1 MPEFQTPVLFLG
13 AALALNPTLGI
24 AAGCTVHITAL
35 ALGLSVLL
43 AAVPLAYDAVRWVGG
58 AYLIALGTRALLRP
72 AGLGGGGAVPAA
84 PLGRV
89 FRQGVVTN
97 LLNPKVALFFLAFI
111 PQFVDPARGRPAA
124 QIVAL
129 GLLFDTS
136 GTLVNL
142 GVAVLASRVTG
153 GVFVGL
159 GLRLAV
165 AGRH

>member
-1 MPEFQTPVLFLG
+1 
-13 AALALNPTLGI
+13 
-24 AAGCTVHITAL
+24 
-35 ALGLSVLL
+35 
-43 AAVPLAYDAVRWVGG
+43 
-58 AYLIALGTRALLRP
+58 
-72 AGLGGGGAVPAA
+72 LGGGAAVPAA